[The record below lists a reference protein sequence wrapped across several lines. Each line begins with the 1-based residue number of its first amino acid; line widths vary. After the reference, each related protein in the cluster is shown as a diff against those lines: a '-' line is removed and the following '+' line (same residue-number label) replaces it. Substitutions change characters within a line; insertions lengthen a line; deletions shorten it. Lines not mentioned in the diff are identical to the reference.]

1 VVARGP
7 TKPRA
12 QSTGEPGDVYSVAN
26 VVTVLRLLITP
37 VFFTVLVM
45 RGGRYGIVAFALF
58 VFAAATDFL
67 DGLIARRTG
76 HVTELG
82 KVIDP
87 LVDRLLIAFGVLGL
101 YLLDRLPLWIVA
113 VLIARD
119 GYLLYG
125 AWILERHHRR
135 MSVLYIG
142 KVTTAI
148 LLTAFAALILGPVP
162 VLPGGVTPLAIGTVL
177 VYAGLVLSLTTAVLY
192 TVRARRLVAE
202 AKATAE

>member
-1 VVARGP
+1 M
-7 TKPRA
+7 
-12 QSTGEPGDVYSVAN
+12 YSVAN
-26 VVTVLRLLITP
+26 VVTVLRLLVTP

-58 VFAAATDFL
+58 VGAAATDFL

-76 HVTELG
+76 HVTEIG

-125 AWILERHHRR
+125 AWVLERHHRR
-135 MSVLYIG
+135 MPVLYIG
-142 KVTTAI
+142 KVTTAV
-148 LLTAFAALILGPVP
+148 LLTAFAALILGPDARAAGGRHAARHRHGAGLRGSRAVADD
-162 VLPGGVTPLAIGTVL
+162 GGVVHGAGATPGRGSEGGGRVTGRGRPSKL
-177 VYAGLVLSLTTAVLY
+177 
-192 TVRARRLVAE
+192 
-202 AKATAE
+202 

>member
-1 VVARGP
+1 MVERDTTERG
-7 TKPRA
+7 A
-12 QSTGEPGDVYSVAN
+12 AFAGDPGGVYSVAN
-26 VVTVLRLLITP
+26 VITVLRLLITP

-45 RGGRYGIVAFALF
+45 RGGRYGGVAFALF
-58 VFAAATDFL
+58 VGAACTDFL

-125 AWILERHHRR
+125 AWVLERHHRR
-135 MSVLYIG
+135 TPVLFIG
-142 KVTTAI
+142 KVTTAV
-148 LLTAFAALILGPVP
+148 LLTGFAALILGPAP
-162 VLPGGVTPLAIGTVL
+162 VLLGGLTPLAIGTGL
-177 VYAGLVLSLTTAVLY
+177 VYVGLALSLVTAMLY
-192 TVRARRLVAE
+192 TGKARRLVAD
-202 AKATAE
+202 ATSTEI

>member
-1 VVARGP
+1 MVARGAS
-7 TKPRA
+7 KPRP

-26 VVTVLRLLITP
+26 VVTVLRLLVTP

-58 VFAAATDFL
+58 VGAAATDFL

-76 HVTELG
+76 HVTEIG

-125 AWILERHHRR
+125 AWVLERHHRR
-135 MSVLYIG
+135 MPVLYIG
-142 KVTTAI
+142 KVTTAV
-148 LLTAFAALILGPVP
+148 LLTAFAALILGPTP
-162 VLPGGVTPLAIGTVL
+162 VLPAGVTPLAIGTAL
-177 VYAGLVLSLTTAVLY
+177 VYVGLVLSLTTAVLY
-192 TVRARRLVAE
+192 TVQARRLVAE
-202 AKATAE
+202 AKAAAE